1 MKTICVFCLFYAATL
16 TDGLKLIKVE
26 GFQGRNVSF
35 QCPHKLAWAYDKY
48 LCKDPCT
55 SREDRLVT
63 VKSGGRAESGRITLV
78 DSGDGSFTV
87 TFSHL
92 QLSDSQNYW
101 CAVDRPGFDTYTE
114 IQLTV
119 KTAVETKTTVMPDV
133 STIWTYE
140 NTNTT
145 QLTTGSDNVEPEP
158 TNFST
163 ASVVTDGEP
172 KIHTGAV
179 VSATIGGVAII
190 FLLMLTVCFR
200 KYRKT
205 PKPQLQVHVNSTD
218 LGSAHEQEVTF
229 GYNDTGKGV
238 ERMQKLPESSSVHTH
253 QQRLNPPTSEPASK
267 CSIPLHIYEN
277 ISFSRLPENSGHLSM
292 EDQNDHDDNSRIYI
306 NPLPET
312 PVNPLKRSPEHSGS
326 V

>member
-1 MKTICVFCLFYAATL
+1 MVRYILLILAATL

-119 KTAVETKTTVMPDV
+119 LTKF
-133 STIWTYE
+133 
-140 NTNTT
+140 
-145 QLTTGSDNVEPEP
+145 G
-158 TNFST
+158 ST
-163 ASVVTDGEP
+163 APPGQE
-172 KIHTGAV
+172 TG
-179 VSATIGGVAII
+179 GCGCL
-190 FLLMLTVCFR
+190 FKMG
-200 KYRKT
+200 
-205 PKPQLQVHVNSTD
+205 N
-218 LGSAHEQEVTF
+218 
-229 GYNDTGKGV
+229 
-238 ERMQKLPESSSVHTH
+238 
-253 QQRLNPPTSEPASK
+253 QR
-267 CSIPLHIYEN
+267 
-277 ISFSRLPENSGHLSM
+277 
-292 EDQNDHDDNSRIYI
+292 
-306 NPLPET
+306 
-312 PVNPLKRSPEHSGS
+312 V
-326 V
+326 